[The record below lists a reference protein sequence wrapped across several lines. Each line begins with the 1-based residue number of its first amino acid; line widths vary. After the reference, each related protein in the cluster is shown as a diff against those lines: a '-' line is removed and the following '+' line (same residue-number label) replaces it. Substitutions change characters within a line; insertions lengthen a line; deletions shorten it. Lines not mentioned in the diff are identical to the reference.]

1 MSKTFQFFIWSGKKA
16 VAYLVLTVVLSAAII
31 GTTLAYIIVKT
42 NELNNTFTP
51 GEVDISI
58 NGSTITNIEDTDVYV
73 RAAVVV
79 NWVDDNG
86 TPGDKTDDVILS
98 TMPVAGTD
106 YTVEFNTAGGWVQGS
121 DTFWY
126 YTSGPLAEGATA
138 PTLITSLTQTEQ
150 QKMDGYTLRVQVIS
164 SAIQAEPADA
174 VFGAWTSVTGVDASG
189 KLTIETTNP

>member
-16 VAYLVLTVVLSAAII
+16 VAFLVLTVALSVAIV

-73 RAAVVV
+73 RAAVVATWV
-79 NWVDDNG
+79 NDNG

-98 TMPVAGTD
+98 TMPVEGTD
-106 YTVEFNTAGGWVQGS
+106 KDYTITYNTDANWVQGS

-126 YTSGPLAEGATA
+126 YKKPISKDESV
-138 PTLITSLTQTEQ
+138 TLIDGVTANTT
-150 QKMDGYTLRVQVIS
+150 MDGYTLRVQVIS

-174 VFGAWTSVTGVDASG
+174 VFGAWTSVESVNDDKT
-189 KLTIETTNP
+189 LNITTP